1 MMTASTRAVVTAA
14 ACALLAG
21 AVVIAP
27 DSIVPALLV
36 GAAIVVFALGWPRL
50 LGVPPQN
57 GASIVIALAGIAGV
71 VAAGAVSRMIFIAL
85 VLAGGIIA
93 AFIHQMLRKDGRPR
107 LVESLAASVSGV
119 AVVCAASGWI
129 ALLGREDQPNA
140 GDFPSPLALT
150 LLATCTLAAASL
162 VVASLPR
169 TLAAWLA
176 IIAPGVLGGALGLA
190 FHTIHPA
197 AGIVLG
203 VALGILVSSL
213 DQLFSRFP
221 ASGRVRPA
229 LAAALLPLLG
239 AGIVVYTMARVVA
252 TLDL

>member
-1 MMTASTRAVVTAA
+1 MMSASTRAVVTAA

-27 DSIVPALLV
+27 NSIVPALLV
-36 GAAIVVFALGWPRL
+36 SGGIIVFALGWPRL

-57 GASIVIALAGIAGV
+57 GASVVIAGAGIAAV
-71 VAAGAVSRMIFIAL
+71 IAAAAVSRMIFIAL

-129 ALLGREDQPNA
+129 ALLGREDQPHA
-140 GDFPSPLALT
+140 GDFPSPLVLT

-162 VVASLPR
+162 LAASLPN
-169 TLAAWLA
+169 TLAMWLA
-176 IIAPGVLGGALGLA
+176 IVAPAILGGALGLA

-197 AGIVLG
+197 AGVILG
-203 VALGILVSSL
+203 VALGILVSAL
-213 DQLFSRFP
+213 DQLFNLFP
-221 ASGRVRPA
+221 SSGRVRPA
-229 LAAALLPLLG
+229 LAAALLPVLG
-239 AGIVVYTMARVVA
+239 AGIVIYTVARVVA
-252 TLDL
+252 TLKI